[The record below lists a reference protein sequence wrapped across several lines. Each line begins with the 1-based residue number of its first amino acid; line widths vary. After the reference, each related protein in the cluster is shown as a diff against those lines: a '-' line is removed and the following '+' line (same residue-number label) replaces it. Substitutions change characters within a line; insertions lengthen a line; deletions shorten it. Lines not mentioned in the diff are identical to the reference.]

1 MKIIRGTICIL
12 LKKSNNIVYMEHKQL
27 YRHILEQVKD
37 SDNHHPEY
45 FKLFEYLT
53 KINPPLI

>member
-1 MKIIRGTICIL
+1 
-12 LKKSNNIVYMEHKQL
+12 MEHKQL

-53 KINPPLI
+53 KINPLPKPKTIS